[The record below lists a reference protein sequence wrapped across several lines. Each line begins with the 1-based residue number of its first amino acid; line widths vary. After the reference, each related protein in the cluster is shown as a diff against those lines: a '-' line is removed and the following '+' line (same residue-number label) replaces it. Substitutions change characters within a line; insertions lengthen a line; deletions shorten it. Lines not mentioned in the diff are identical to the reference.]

1 MRILPVPPGGHL
13 SPEAKQQVAVLF
25 EAILPGTATAP
36 GAADAGAAEF
46 LDVLLSADEDLFYEV
61 PAWRRTYA
69 AALPAL
75 DVVARERFG
84 HPLGELPEGDAREL
98 VAALA
103 AGDLPGLPEG
113 VDARRLFA
121 TLRNHCIEGC
131 FADPRWGGN
140 RDEAMWR
147 WLGYGRPPEGPDI
160 ATRAEGPDSTAGA
173 DPGAEAEV
181 VPDGVM
187 IVASTTELTLTVS
200 EAGR

>member
-1 MRILPVPPGGHL
+1 MRSVPVPPGGHL
-13 SPEAKQQVAVLF
+13 SPEARQQVAVLF
-25 EAILPGTATAP
+25 DAILPGTATAP
-36 GAADAGAAEF
+36 GATDVGAAGF
-46 LDVLLSADEDLFYEV
+46 LDVLLSADEELFYEV

-75 DVVARERFG
+75 DGVARERFG
-84 HPLGELPEGDAREL
+84 HPLGELPDGDAREL

-147 WLGYGRPPEGPDI
+147 WLGYGRPPEGADI
-160 ATRAEGPDSTAGA
+160 ATPSGITGPAGT
-173 DPGAEAEV
+173 DPEAEAEV

-200 EAGR
+200 EAAR